1 MKQAILSFKKFILI
15 YKNMKRID
23 RYNEY
28 LLEKEFKS
36 IVASILLITEVQTG
50 ANTFEWDLREPKR
63 VYNFKDKEEFEI
75 GDTIEFDMEQKKKL
89 KDYIDFIKNK
99 TSKFVDYIREPD
111 ADLPSFDLPTQSLKE
126 LLKKLVSSAPSK
138 EEAMKKVKEYFD
150 KFVAELKSLPYEI
163 KKSLLKKFLYVF
175 IAFIPIGN
183 LITDVSIKQEPVL
196 KEVMADNNRESIS
209 DVIDKEAAEKNNAKF
224 ANFERAQH
232 LVKTVEAGYSSDRN
246 DTGNWIDV
254 PGGGQRFI
262 GTNHGISAPVLAQYF
277 KDKGINRLIS
287 KQDMM
292 DLKYET
298 ALEIYKKDYWNA
310 AGLSNF
316 KSQSIANVLYDEC
329 VNQGVGAALSDA
341 KKSMESMGHEADEIG
356 SWKEFHK
363 ELTPKVNKMST
374 KEKKELFNQIKAE
387 RLERYEAADTW
398 EDHGRGWTDRLN
410 DIAFED
416 GGENQSDIA

>member
-1 MKQAILSFKKFILI
+1 
-15 YKNMKRID
+15 MKRIE

-36 IVASILLITEVQTG
+36 IVANILLIVEAQTST
-50 ANTFEWDLREPKR
+50 NTFEWDLTEPEK
-63 VYNFKDKEEFEI
+63 VYNFKDKEEFEV

-89 KDYIDFIKNK
+89 KDYIDFVKNK
-99 TSKFVDYIREPD
+99 TSKFIDYIREPD
-111 ADLPSFDLPTQSLKE
+111 VDLPSFDIPTQSLKE
-126 LLKKLVSSAPSK
+126 LLKKLVSMAPTK

-150 KFVAELKSLPYEI
+150 KFVKELKSLPYEV
-163 KKSLLKKFLYVF
+163 KKGLLKKFIYVF
-175 IAFIPIGN
+175 IVFIPIGN
-183 LITDVSIKQEPVL
+183 LITDISIKQEPVL
-196 KEVMADNNRESIS
+196 KEVVAVVNQESIPTE
-209 DVIDKEAAEKNNAKF
+209 IDKEVEKNNSKF

-232 LVKTVEAGYSSDRN
+232 LVKTVEAGYSNDRN
-246 DTGNWIDV
+246 DTGNWINV
-254 PGGGQRFI
+254 PGSGQRFI

-341 KKSMESMGHEADEIG
+341 KKSMENMGHETDEIG

-363 ELTPKVNKMST
+363 ELTPKVNKMSF
-374 KEKKELFNQIKAE
+374 KEKKKLFNQIKSE
-387 RLERYEAADTW
+387 RLERYESADTW
-398 EDHGRGWTDRLN
+398 EEHGDGWQNRLN

-416 GGENQSDIA
+416 GEENQSDMA

>member
-1 MKQAILSFKKFILI
+1 
-15 YKNMKRID
+15 MKRID
-23 RYNEY
+23 RYNEH
-28 LLEKEFKS
+28 LLEREFKS
-36 IVASILLITEVQTG
+36 IVASILLIAENQTG
-50 ANTFEWDLREPKR
+50 PNTFEWDLREPKKTF
-63 VYNFKDKEEFEI
+63 NIKDKKQFDV
-75 GDTIEFDMEQKKKL
+75 GDTIVFDMEQKKKL
-89 KDYIDFIKNK
+89 KDYIDFVKNK
-99 TSKFVDYIREPD
+99 ASKFVDYIREPD

-126 LLKKLVSSAPSK
+126 LLKKLVSMAPSK

-150 KFVAELKSLPYEI
+150 KFIFELKSLPYEI
-163 KKSLLKKFLYVF
+163 KKRLLKKFIGVF
-175 IAFIPIGN
+175 ILFIPLSN
-183 LITDVSIKQEPVL
+183 LVTDISIKQEPVL
-196 KEVMADNNRESIS
+196 KEVVAETNQESIP
-209 DVIDKEAAEKNNAKF
+209 DEIDKEETEKSDSKF

-246 DTGNWIDV
+246 DTGNWINV

-341 KKSMESMGHEADEIG
+341 KKSMENMGHETDKVG
-356 SWKEFHK
+356 NWKEFHE

-387 RLERYEAADTW
+387 RLERYEGADTW
-398 EDHGRGWTDRLN
+398 EEHGDGWQNRLN

-416 GGENQSDIA
+416 GGENQSDVA

>member
-1 MKQAILSFKKFILI
+1 
-15 YKNMKRID
+15 MKRIE

-36 IVASILLITEVQTG
+36 IVANILLIVEAQTST
-50 ANTFEWDLREPKR
+50 NTFEWDLTEPEK
-63 VYNFKDKEEFEI
+63 VYNFKDKEEFEV

-89 KDYIDFIKNK
+89 KDYIDFVKNK
-99 TSKFVDYIREPD
+99 TSKFIDYIREPD
-111 ADLPSFDLPTQSLKE
+111 VDLPSFDIPTQSLKE
-126 LLKKLVSSAPSK
+126 LLKKLVSMAPTK

-150 KFVAELKSLPYEI
+150 KFVKELKSLPYEV
-163 KKSLLKKFLYVF
+163 KKGLLKKFIYVF
-175 IAFIPIGN
+175 IVFIPIGN
-183 LITDVSIKQEPVL
+183 LITDISIKQEPVL
-196 KEVMADNNRESIS
+196 KEVVAVVNQESIPTE
-209 DVIDKEAAEKNNAKF
+209 IDKEVEKNNSKF

-232 LVKTVEAGYSSDRN
+232 LVKTVEAGYSNDRN
-246 DTGNWIDV
+246 DTGNWINV
-254 PGGGQRFI
+254 PGSGQRFI

-310 AGLSNF
+310 AGLSNL

-341 KKSMESMGHEADEIG
+341 KKSMENMGHETDEIG

-374 KEKKELFNQIKAE
+374 KEKKELFNQIKSE
-387 RLERYEAADTW
+387 RLERYEGADTW
-398 EDHGRGWTDRLN
+398 EEHGDGWQNRLN

-416 GGENQSDIA
+416 GEENQSDMA

>member
-1 MKQAILSFKKFILI
+1 
-15 YKNMKRID
+15 MKRID
-23 RYNEY
+23 RYDEY

-36 IVASILLITEVQTG
+36 IITNILLIVEVQTS
-50 ANTFEWDLREPKR
+50 ANTFEWNLTEPKK
-63 VYNFKDKEEFEI
+63 VYNFKDKEEFEV
-75 GDTIEFDMEQKKKL
+75 GDTIEFDLEQKKRL
-89 KDYIDFIKNK
+89 KDYIDFVKNK

-126 LLKKLVSSAPSK
+126 LLKKLVSMTPSK

-150 KFVAELKSLPYEI
+150 KFILELKSLPYEI
-163 KKSLLKKFLYVF
+163 KKRLLKKFIGVF
-175 IAFIPIGN
+175 IFFIPLGN
-183 LITDVSIKQEPVL
+183 LVTDLSIKQEPVL
-196 KEVMADNNRESIS
+196 KEVIAK
-209 DVIDKEAAEKNNAKF
+209 DVTEKNNTKF

-232 LVKTVEAGYSSDRN
+232 LVKTVEAGYSSDRK
-246 DTGNWIDV
+246 DTGNWINV

-292 DLKYET
+292 DLEYET

-310 AGLSNF
+310 ARLSNF

-329 VNQGVGAALSDA
+329 VNQGVGAALSDV
-341 KKSMESMGHEADEIG
+341 KKSMQNMGHETDEIG

-374 KEKKELFNQIKAE
+374 KEKKELFNQIKTE
-387 RLERYEAADTW
+387 RLERYEGADTW
-398 EDHGRGWTDRLN
+398 EEHGEGWQNRLN

-416 GGENQSDIA
+416 DGENQSDVA

>member
-1 MKQAILSFKKFILI
+1 
-15 YKNMKRID
+15 MKRID
-23 RYNEY
+23 RYNEH
-28 LLEKEFKS
+28 LLEREFKS
-36 IVASILLITEVQTG
+36 IVASILLIAENQTG
-50 ANTFEWDLREPKR
+50 PNTFEWDLREPKKTF
-63 VYNFKDKEEFEI
+63 NIKDKKQFDV
-75 GDTIEFDMEQKKKL
+75 GDTIVFDMEQKKKL
-89 KDYIDFIKNK
+89 KDYIDFVKNK
-99 TSKFVDYIREPD
+99 ASKFVDYIREPD

-126 LLKKLVSSAPSK
+126 LLKKLVSMAPSK

-150 KFVAELKSLPYEI
+150 KFIFELKSLPYEI
-163 KKSLLKKFLYVF
+163 KKRLLKKFIGVF
-175 IAFIPIGN
+175 ILFIPLSN
-183 LITDVSIKQEPVL
+183 LVTDISIKQEPVL
-196 KEVMADNNRESIS
+196 KEVVAETNQESIP
-209 DVIDKEAAEKNNAKF
+209 DEIDKEETEKSDSKF

-246 DTGNWIDV
+246 DTGNWINV
-254 PGGGQRFI
+254 PSGGQRFI

-277 KDKGINRLIS
+277 KDNGINRLIS

-341 KKSMESMGHEADEIG
+341 KKSMQNMGHEADEIG
-356 SWKEFHK
+356 SWKEFHE

-387 RLERYEAADTW
+387 RLERYEGADTW
-398 EDHGRGWTDRLN
+398 EEHGDGWQNRLN

>member
-1 MKQAILSFKKFILI
+1 
-15 YKNMKRID
+15 MKRID
-23 RYNEY
+23 RYEEY
-28 LLEKEFKS
+28 LLEKEFNS
-36 IVASILLITEVQTG
+36 IVANILLIVEAQTG
-50 ANTFEWDLREPKR
+50 ENTFEWDLTEPKK
-63 VYNFKDKEEFEI
+63 VYNIKDKEEFEL

-89 KDYIDFIKNK
+89 KDYINFVK
-99 TSKFVDYIREPD
+99 SKASSFVDYIKEPD
-111 ADLPSFDLPTQSLKE
+111 ADLPSFDLPTKSMKE
-126 LLKKLVSSAPSK
+126 ILKKIVSMAPSK
-138 EEAMKKVKEYFD
+138 EEALKKVKEYFD
-150 KFVAELKSLPYEI
+150 KFILELKSLPYEI
-163 KKSLLKKFLYVF
+163 KKRLLKKFIGVF
-175 IAFIPIGN
+175 ILFIPLSN
-183 LITDVSIKQEPVL
+183 LVTDVSIKQEPVL
-196 KEVMADNNRESIS
+196 KEVVVEVNQKESIPTDQKS
-209 DVIDKEAAEKNNAKF
+209 MPDEIDKEENDSKF

-246 DTGNWIDV
+246 DTGNWINV

-277 KDKGINRLIS
+277 KDNGINRLIS

-329 VNQGVGAALSDA
+329 VNQGVGAALSDV
-341 KKSMESMGHEADEIG
+341 KKSMENMGHETDKVG
-356 SWKEFHK
+356 SWKEFHE

-387 RLERYEAADTW
+387 RLERYEGADTW
-398 EDHGRGWTDRLN
+398 EEHGDGWQNRLN

>member
-1 MKQAILSFKKFILI
+1 
-15 YKNMKRID
+15 MKRID
-23 RYNEY
+23 RYDEY

-36 IVASILLITEVQTG
+36 IIANILLIVEAQTS
-50 ANTFEWDLREPKR
+50 ANTFEWDLTEPKK

-75 GDTIEFDMEQKKKL
+75 GDTIEFDLEQKKKL
-89 KDYIDFIKNK
+89 KDYIDFVKNK
-99 TSKFVDYIREPD
+99 ASKFVDYIREPD
-111 ADLPSFDLPTQSLKE
+111 ANLPSFDLPTGSLKE
-126 LLKKLVSSAPSK
+126 LLKKLASLAPTK
-138 EEAMKKVKEYFD
+138 EEAMKKIKEYFD
-150 KFVAELKSLPYEI
+150 KFILELKSLPYEI
-163 KKSLLKKFLYVF
+163 KKSLLKKFIGVF
-175 IAFIPIGN
+175 ILFIPLSN
-183 LITDVSIKQEPVL
+183 LVTDLSIKQEPVL
-196 KEVMADNNRESIS
+196 KEVVVAVNQESIP
-209 DVIDKEAAEKNNAKF
+209 VEIDKEVEKKNSKF

-246 DTGNWIDV
+246 DTGNWINV

-262 GTNHGISAPVLAQYF
+262 GTNHGISAPVLAKYF

-292 DLKYET
+292 DLEYET

-310 AGLSNF
+310 AGLNNF

-341 KKSMESMGHEADEIG
+341 KKSMENMGHETDEIG

-374 KEKKELFNQIKAE
+374 KEKKKLFNQIKTE
-387 RLERYEAADTW
+387 RLERYEGADTW
-398 EDHGRGWTDRLN
+398 EEHGEGWQNRLN

-416 GGENQSDIA
+416 DGENQSDIA

>member
-1 MKQAILSFKKFILI
+1 
-15 YKNMKRID
+15 MKRID
-23 RYNEY
+23 RYNEH
-28 LLEKEFKS
+28 LLEREFKS
-36 IVASILLITEVQTG
+36 IVASILLIAENQTG
-50 ANTFEWDLREPKR
+50 PNTFEWDLTKEEPKR
-63 VYNFKDKEEFEI
+63 TFNFKDKKEFDL
-75 GDTIEFDMEQKKKL
+75 GDTIVFDMEQKKKL
-89 KDYIDFIKNK
+89 KDYIDFVKNK
-99 TSKFVDYIREPD
+99 ASRFVDYIREPD
-111 ADLPSFDLPTQSLKE
+111 ADLPSFDLPTHSLKE
-126 LLKKLVSSAPSK
+126 LLKKLVSMAPSK

-150 KFVAELKSLPYEI
+150 KFILELKSLPYEI
-163 KKSLLKKFLYVF
+163 KKSLLKKFIGVF
-175 IAFIPIGN
+175 ILFIPLSN
-183 LITDVSIKQEPVL
+183 LVTDFSIKQEPVL
-196 KEVMADNNRESIS
+196 KEVVSETNQESIP
-209 DVIDKEAAEKNNAKF
+209 DEIDKEVEKKGSNF

-232 LVKTVEAGYSSDRN
+232 LVKTVEAGYSSDRK

-292 DLKYET
+292 DLEYET

-329 VNQGVGAALSDA
+329 VNQGVGAALSDV
-341 KKSMESMGHEADEIG
+341 KKSMENMGHETDEIG
-356 SWKEFHK
+356 SWKDFHK

-374 KEKKELFNQIKAE
+374 KEKKKLFQEIKDV
-387 RLERYEAADTW
+387 RLERYEGADTW
-398 EDHGRGWTDRLN
+398 EEHGDGWQNRLN

-416 GGENQSDIA
+416 GGENQSDVA

>member
-1 MKQAILSFKKFILI
+1 
-15 YKNMKRID
+15 MKRID
-23 RYNEY
+23 RYNEH
-28 LLEKEFKS
+28 LLEREFKS
-36 IVASILLITEVQTG
+36 IVASILLIAENQTG
-50 ANTFEWDLREPKR
+50 PNTFEWDLTKEEPKR
-63 VYNFKDKEEFEI
+63 TFNFKDKKEFDL
-75 GDTIEFDMEQKKKL
+75 GDTIVFDMEQKKKL
-89 KDYIDFIKNK
+89 KDYIDFVKNK
-99 TSKFVDYIREPD
+99 ASKFVDYIREPD
-111 ADLPSFDLPTQSLKE
+111 VDLPSFDLPTHSLKE
-126 LLKKLVSSAPSK
+126 LLKKLVSMAPSK

-150 KFVAELKSLPYEI
+150 KFILELKSLPYEI
-163 KKSLLKKFLYVF
+163 KKSLLKKFIGVF
-175 IAFIPIGN
+175 ILFIPLSN
-183 LITDVSIKQEPVL
+183 LVTDFSIKQEPVL
-196 KEVMADNNRESIS
+196 KEVVSETNQESIS
-209 DVIDKEAAEKNNAKF
+209 DEIDKEAEKKNPNF

-232 LVKTVEAGYSSDRN
+232 LVKTVEAGYSSDRK

-329 VNQGVGAALSDA
+329 VNQGVGAALSDV
-341 KKSMESMGHEADEIG
+341 KKSMENMGHETDEIG
-356 SWKEFHK
+356 SWKDFHK

-374 KEKKELFNQIKAE
+374 KEKKKLFQEIKDV
-387 RLERYEAADTW
+387 RLERYEGADTW
-398 EDHGRGWTDRLN
+398 EEHGDGWQNRLN

-416 GGENQSDIA
+416 GGENQSDVA

>member
-1 MKQAILSFKKFILI
+1 
-15 YKNMKRID
+15 MKRID
-23 RYNEY
+23 RYNEH
-28 LLEKEFKS
+28 LLEREFKS
-36 IVASILLITEVQTG
+36 IVASILLIAENQTG
-50 ANTFEWDLREPKR
+50 PNTFEWDLREPKKTF
-63 VYNFKDKEEFEI
+63 NIKDKKQFDV
-75 GDTIEFDMEQKKKL
+75 GDTIVFDMEQKKKL
-89 KDYIDFIKNK
+89 KDYIDFVKNK
-99 TSKFVDYIREPD
+99 TNKFVNYIREPD
-111 ADLPSFDLPTQSLKE
+111 ADLPSFEMPTQSLKE
-126 LLKKLVSSAPSK
+126 LLKKLVSMAPSK

-150 KFVAELKSLPYEI
+150 KFIFELKSLPYEI
-163 KKSLLKKFLYVF
+163 KKRLLKKFIGVF
-175 IAFIPIGN
+175 ILFIPLSN
-183 LITDVSIKQEPVL
+183 LVTDISIKQEPVL
-196 KEVMADNNRESIS
+196 KEVVAETKQEPMPDE
-209 DVIDKEAAEKNNAKF
+209 IDKEETEKSDSKF

-341 KKSMESMGHEADEIG
+341 KKSMENMGHKADEIG
-356 SWKEFHK
+356 SWKEFHE

-387 RLERYEAADTW
+387 RLERYEGADTW

>member
-1 MKQAILSFKKFILI
+1 
-15 YKNMKRID
+15 MKRID
-23 RYNEY
+23 KYDEY

-36 IVASILLITEVQTG
+36 IIANILLIVEAQTS
-50 ANTFEWDLREPKR
+50 ANTFEWDFKEPKR
-63 VYNFKDKEEFEI
+63 TFNFKDKDEFEI
-75 GDTIEFDMEQKKKL
+75 GDTIVFDLEQKKKL
-89 KDYIDFIKNK
+89 KDYIDFVKNK
-99 TSKFVDYIREPD
+99 ASRFVDYIREPD
-111 ADLPSFDLPTQSLKE
+111 ADLPSFDLPTHSLKE
-126 LLKKLVSSAPSK
+126 LLKKLVSMAPSK

-150 KFVAELKSLPYEI
+150 KFILELKSLPYEI
-163 KKSLLKKFLYVF
+163 KKSLLKKFIGVF
-175 IAFIPIGN
+175 ILFIPLSN
-183 LITDVSIKQEPVL
+183 LVTDFSIKQEPVL
-196 KEVMADNNRESIS
+196 KEVVSETNQESIP
-209 DVIDKEAAEKNNAKF
+209 DEIDKEAEKKSSNF

-232 LVKTVEAGYSSDRN
+232 LVKTVEAGYSSDRK

-277 KDKGINRLIS
+277 KDKGISRLIS

-292 DLKYET
+292 DLEYET

-329 VNQGVGAALSDA
+329 VNQGVGAALSDV
-341 KKSMESMGHEADEIG
+341 KKSMENMGHETDEIG
-356 SWKEFHK
+356 SWKDFHK

-374 KEKKELFNQIKAE
+374 KEKKKLFQEIKDV
-387 RLERYEAADTW
+387 RLERYEGADTW
-398 EDHGRGWTDRLN
+398 EEHGDGWQNRLN

-416 GGENQSDIA
+416 GGENQSDVA

>member
-1 MKQAILSFKKFILI
+1 
-15 YKNMKRID
+15 MKRID

-36 IVASILLITEVQTG
+36 IVANILLIVEAQTST
-50 ANTFEWDLREPKR
+50 NTFEWDLTEPKK

-89 KDYIDFIKNK
+89 KDYIDFVKNK
-99 TSKFVDYIREPD
+99 ASKFVDYIKEPD
-111 ADLPSFDLPTQSLKE
+111 VDLPSFDLPTHSLKE
-126 LLKKLVSSAPSK
+126 LLKKLVSMAPSK
-138 EEAMKKVKEYFD
+138 EESMKKVKEYFD
-150 KFVAELKSLPYEI
+150 KFVSELKSLPYEI
-163 KKSLLKKFLYVF
+163 KKGLLKKFIGVF
-175 IAFIPIGN
+175 ILFIPLSN
-183 LITDVSIKQEPVL
+183 LVTDLSIKQEPVL
-196 KEVMADNNRESIS
+196 KEVVAVASQESIP
-209 DVIDKEAAEKNNAKF
+209 DEIDKEVEKNNSKF

-246 DTGNWIDV
+246 DTGNWINV
-254 PGGGQRFI
+254 PGSGQRFI

-292 DLKYET
+292 DLEYET

-341 KKSMESMGHEADEIG
+341 KKSMENMGHETDEIG

-374 KEKKELFNQIKAE
+374 KEKKELFNQIKSE
-387 RLERYEAADTW
+387 RLERYEGAETW
-398 EDHGRGWTDRLN
+398 EEHGDGWQNRLN

-416 GGENQSDIA
+416 GEENKSDMA

>member
-1 MKQAILSFKKFILI
+1 
-15 YKNMKRID
+15 MKRID
-23 RYNEY
+23 RYDEY

-36 IVASILLITEVQTG
+36 IITNILLIVEAQTS
-50 ANTFEWDLREPKR
+50 ANTFEWDFKEPQR
-63 VYNFKDKEEFEI
+63 TFNFKDKDEFEI
-75 GDTIEFDMEQKKKL
+75 GDTVEFDIEQKKKL
-89 KDYIDFIKNK
+89 KDYIDFVKNK
-99 TSKFVDYIREPD
+99 ASKFVDYIREPD
-111 ADLPSFDLPTQSLKE
+111 VNLPSFDLPTQSLKE
-126 LLKKLVSSAPSK
+126 LLKKLISIAPSK

-150 KFVAELKSLPYEI
+150 KFIFELKSLPYEI
-163 KKSLLKKFLYVF
+163 KKRLLKKFIVVF
-175 IAFIPIGN
+175 ILFIPLSN
-183 LITDVSIKQEPVL
+183 LVTDLSIKQEPVL
-196 KEVMADNNRESIS
+196 KEVVAEANQESIP
-209 DVIDKEAAEKNNAKF
+209 VEIDKEVVDKEVVDKKSKF

-232 LVKTVEAGYSSDRN
+232 LVKTAEAGYSSDRN
-246 DTGNWIDV
+246 DTGNWINV

-292 DLKYET
+292 DLDYET

-310 AGLSNF
+310 ARLSNF

-341 KKSMESMGHEADEIG
+341 KKSMENMGHETEEIG

-374 KEKKELFNQIKAE
+374 KEKKELFNQIKTE
-387 RLERYEAADTW
+387 RLERYEGADTW
-398 EDHGRGWTDRLN
+398 EEHGEGWQNRLN

-416 GGENQSDIA
+416 DVENKSDVA

>member
-1 MKQAILSFKKFILI
+1 
-15 YKNMKRID
+15 MKRID
-23 RYNEY
+23 RYNEH
-28 LLEKEFKS
+28 LLEREFKS
-36 IVASILLITEVQTG
+36 IVASILLIAENQTG
-50 ANTFEWDLREPKR
+50 PNTFEWDLTKEEPKR
-63 VYNFKDKEEFEI
+63 TFNFKDKKEFDL
-75 GDTIEFDMEQKKKL
+75 GDTIVFDMEQKKKL
-89 KDYIDFIKNK
+89 KDYIDFVKNK
-99 TSKFVDYIREPD
+99 ASKFVDYIREPD
-111 ADLPSFDLPTQSLKE
+111 VDLPSFDLPTHSLKE
-126 LLKKLVSSAPSK
+126 LLKKLVSMAPSK

-150 KFVAELKSLPYEI
+150 KFILELKSLPYEI
-163 KKSLLKKFLYVF
+163 KKSLLKKFIGVF
-175 IAFIPIGN
+175 ILFIPLSN
-183 LITDVSIKQEPVL
+183 LVTDFSIKQEPVL
-196 KEVMADNNRESIS
+196 KEVVSETNQESIP
-209 DVIDKEAAEKNNAKF
+209 DEIDKEAEKKNPNF

-232 LVKTVEAGYSSDRN
+232 LVKTVEAGYSSDRK

-292 DLKYET
+292 DLEYET

-329 VNQGVGAALSDA
+329 VNQGVGAALSDV
-341 KKSMESMGHEADEIG
+341 KKSMENMGHETDEIG
-356 SWKEFHK
+356 SWKDFHK

-374 KEKKELFNQIKAE
+374 KEKKKLFNQIKAE
-387 RLERYEAADTW
+387 RLERYEGADTW
-398 EDHGRGWTDRLN
+398 EDHGEGWQNRLN

-416 GGENQSDIA
+416 GGENQSDVA